1 MMGMTFDMECCLMA
15 IKPSSLPAPANSEDQ
30 QVAIYL
36 QIDKLKALCRMS
48 LQAEIM
54 LDAASSG
61 DRQCMILVIED
72 LLGELERLFDGY
84 CGE

>member
-1 MMGMTFDMECCLMA
+1 MA

-48 LQAEIM
+48 LQTEI
-54 LDAASSG
+54 LFDVASSG

-72 LLGELERLFDGY
+72 LLGELEQLFDGY

>member
-1 MMGMTFDMECCLMA
+1 MT
-15 IKPSSLPAPANSEDQ
+15 INPSSLPAPANPEDQ
-30 QVAIYL
+30 QAAIYL

-54 LDAASSG
+54 FDAASSG

-72 LLGELERLFDGY
+72 LLEELEQLFDGY

>member
-1 MMGMTFDMECCLMA
+1 MTT
-15 IKPSSLPAPANSEDQ
+15 KPSPQPAPSNPEDQ
-30 QVAIYL
+30 QAAIYL

-48 LQAEIM
+48 LQTEITF
-54 LDAASSG
+54 DVASSG

-72 LLGELERLFDGY
+72 LLGELEQLFDDY